1 MLNSAQLPAQVAD
14 GKGLLGSENMDRSGT
29 EMGTNT
35 WPVERRRY
43 PRTFLGVPVRVHY
56 AGVTQSLTLELC
68 DVSYEGSLFR
78 TAGPKP
84 RRGQWV
90 AYGFVTADRT
100 VCAARGRVVRVDESG
115 FALHLESANSAFQN
129 FVADISTPFRRAAA

>member
-1 MLNSAQLPAQVAD
+1 
-14 GKGLLGSENMDRSGT
+14 MDSL

-43 PRTFLGVPVRVHY
+43 PRTFLGVPVRVHF
-56 AGVTQSLTLELC
+56 AGVPQSLTLELA
-68 DVSYEGSLFR
+68 DVSIEGSYFR

-90 AYGFVTADRT
+90 AYGFVTADLL
-100 VCAARGRVVRVDESG
+100 VCAARGRVVRVNDAG
-115 FALHLESANSAFQN
+115 FALQLEGTNSAFQT
-129 FVADISTPFRRAAA
+129 FVTDISAPFRQAA